1 MHIKDNP
8 DFKTVWQLARDW
20 IGDEFD
26 KTDPIAISPALRI
39 ALDRLI
45 RGIGSKEISARWKGY
60 RIFYD
65 NSFFSFI
72 FDFKHVSKRLPHII
86 LWI

>member
-20 IGDEFD
+20 IGEEFD

-45 RGIGSKEISARWKGY
+45 RGIGSKEISAR
-60 RIFYD
+60 
-65 NSFFSFI
+65 
-72 FDFKHVSKRLPHII
+72 
-86 LWI
+86 